1 MDSTPSNMPGPS
13 TERVER
19 AWKSTL
25 LSVTGVAK
33 GGRGKRKL
41 TLQHQWQLVQHNDH
55 VHRWWVTFT
64 GVKECTGILQPSFSH
79 SC

>member
-1 MDSTPSNMPGPS
+1 MPGPS

-33 GGRGKRKL
+33 EGSGKEE
-41 TLQHQWQLVQHNDH
+41 TDTAALVA
-55 VHRWWVTFT
+55 VGTA
-64 GVKECTGILQPSFSH
+64 
-79 SC
+79 

>member
-1 MDSTPSNMPGPS
+1 MPGPS

-33 GGRGKRKL
+33 GGRGKEE
-41 TLQHQWQLVQHNDH
+41 TDTAALVA
-55 VHRWWVTFT
+55 VGTA
-64 GVKECTGILQPSFSH
+64 
-79 SC
+79 

>member
-1 MDSTPSNMPGPS
+1 MDKTPSHMPGPS

-33 GGRGKRKL
+33 GGWGKEETDTAAL
-41 TLQHQWQLVQHNDH
+41 MAVGTA
-55 VHRWWVTFT
+55 
-64 GVKECTGILQPSFSH
+64 
-79 SC
+79 

>member
-1 MDSTPSNMPGPS
+1 MRPLPTEKVSVVVNTPSHMPGPS

-33 GGRGKRKL
+33 EGRRKEE
-41 TLQHQWQLVQHNDH
+41 TDTAALV
-55 VHRWWVTFT
+55 VVGTA
-64 GVKECTGILQPSFSH
+64 
-79 SC
+79 